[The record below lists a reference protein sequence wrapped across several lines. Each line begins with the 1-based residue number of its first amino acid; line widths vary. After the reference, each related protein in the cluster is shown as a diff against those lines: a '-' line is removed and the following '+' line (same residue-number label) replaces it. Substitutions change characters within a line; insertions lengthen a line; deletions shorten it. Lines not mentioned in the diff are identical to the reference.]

1 MENTG
6 AGKSP
11 FTKLHHVGVVV
22 RDINKAITFLESM
35 GFGPFEAG
43 GQKTLTIPF
52 KGELHGRPAEWK
64 TTISNADMG
73 GVELELLEPTEGAQA
88 LQESLD
94 AAGEGLHHIG
104 VIVEDMDEALE
115 QQTKAGA
122 KVWTRS
128 RMPGQR
134 NFAYLEGTDIGN
146 IVVELRTP

>member
-1 MENTG
+1 MERT
-6 AGKSP
+6 
-11 FTKLHHVGVVV
+11 H
-22 RDINKAITFLESM
+22 
-35 GFGPFEAG
+35 
-43 GQKTLTIPF
+43 
-52 KGELHGRPAEWK
+52 
-64 TTISNADMG
+64 TISNADMG